1 MAQASRP
8 EVRGVGFMWM
18 LLATVLAI
26 AVFGGV
32 MGLLIGLNAP
42 IWLAQFLPLTVALTV
57 LAAVRQYALQRQ
69 RVR

>member
-8 EVRGVGFMWM
+8 QVRGLGGMWTLLM
-18 LLATVLAI
+18 LVAAVAT
-26 AVFGGV
+26 FGGV

-57 LAAVRQYALQRQ
+57 LAAVRQYGLQR
-69 RVR
+69 RAR